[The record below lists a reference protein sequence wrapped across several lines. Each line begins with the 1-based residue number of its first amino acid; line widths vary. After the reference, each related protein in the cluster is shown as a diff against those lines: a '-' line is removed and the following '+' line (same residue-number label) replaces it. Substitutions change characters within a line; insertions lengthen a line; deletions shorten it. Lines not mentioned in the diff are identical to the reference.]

1 MPVDT
6 QYMSDPKVQRGLN
19 GLGLFATRPYAKD
32 DFVIEYTGE
41 KITSDEAQRRGGKYL
56 FEINKHWTLDGRDR
70 THTARYLN
78 HSCRPNCYA
87 ELDED
92 EERIYIRAKK
102 KIAPGDELT
111 FHYGKTYFEDQI
123 LPKGCACEKCRESA
137 TH

>member
-1 MPVDT
+1 
-6 QYMSDPKVQRGLN
+6 MSDPQVKRGLN
-19 GLGLFATRPYAKD
+19 GLGLFATKAYVKD

-41 KITSDEAQRRGGKYL
+41 KITSEEAQRRGGKYL
-56 FEINKHWTLDGRDR
+56 FEINDKWTLDGTGREY
-70 THTARYLN
+70 TARYLN

-123 LPKGCACEKCRESA
+123 LPKGCRCEKCRSA
-137 TH
+137 TA